1 MNVLITSAGRR
12 VSLARAFRKELREH
26 DAGGK
31 VLTVDMEPRLS
42 PACSIS
48 DGSFKVVGAL
58 DPSYPERLMDICTG
72 NDVDLVIP
80 TIDTELPVLSERR
93 ELFRENGI
101 EVVVSDPDV
110 VGKCADKRKMN
121 GFFTALG
128 ISHAREFDKNDPS
141 FPLFVKPVGGSASV
155 ESYVIRDG
163 SMLSRY
169 LIENERFMFQEYM
182 DPEHHDE
189 YTVDLYY
196 DRHSRLKC
204 VVPRK
209 RIEVRAGEVSKGLT
223 VKNDILE
230 LVWKRM
236 ERIEGFRGCIT
247 LQVFKNKETGKIIG
261 NEINPRFGG
270 GYPLSYRAG
279 ANFPDWLIREYLLNG
294 EIERFDDWEEN
305 LLMLRYDAEVFIRDH
320 SG

>member
-1 MNVLITSAGRR
+1 
-12 VSLARAFRKELREH
+12 
-26 DAGGK
+26 
-31 VLTVDMEPRLS
+31 
-42 PACSIS
+42 
-48 DGSFKVVGAL
+48 
-58 DPSYPERLMDICTG
+58 
-72 NDVDLVIP
+72 
-80 TIDTELPVLSERR
+80 
-93 ELFRENGI
+93 
-101 EVVVSDPDV
+101 
-110 VGKCADKRKMN
+110 
-121 GFFTALG
+121 
-128 ISHAREFDKNDPS
+128 
-141 FPLFVKPVGGSASV
+141 
-155 ESYVIRDG
+155 
-163 SMLSRY
+163 
-169 LIENERFMFQEYM
+169 
-182 DPEHHDE
+182 
-189 YTVDLYY
+189 
-196 DRHSRLKC
+196 
-204 VVPRK
+204 
-209 RIEVRAGEVSKGLT
+209 